1 MAYDET
7 SVALMLRIEEVLR
20 AEARGHD
27 RAMPMRDLLGHLADL
42 VPPPSSRAVR
52 KAVRELLERR
62 VPIGSTTAGY
72 YLCVTQSDVRRA
84 SGDYASRIRH
94 LSRRRRELLLAYLA
108 DGGEQLLL
116 PLHLDSVEIA
126 LELLA
131 AREEPQEKPD
141 GN

>member
-1 MAYDET
+1 MGYEDT
-7 SVALMLRIEEVLR
+7 SLAVMLSTEEILR
-20 AEARGHD
+20 AHARGHG
-27 RAMPMRDLLGHLADL
+27 RAMPMSTLRAHLADRAL
-42 VPPPSSRAVR
+42 TPTTRAVR
-52 KAVRELLERR
+52 LAIRELIARR
-62 VPIGSTTAGY
+62 VPIGSTTCGY
-72 YLCVTQSDVRRA
+72 YLCVTQADVRRA
-84 SGDYASRIRH
+84 TGDYASRIRH